1 MLHNLPNTWL
11 EFSEIGLVGA
21 TSLYCTCRIVQISL
35 RAPVNHEAYQKWVS
49 EMKTTQGTPNSSY
62 QTSWKA
68 MEAAMGSRFVD
79 SILVFLFEFRT
90 NSKQV
95 SCYSHQFQAGFMLF
109 FNLHKT
115 NTKFS
120 PKPRPARKRWNGAE
134 SLGNAVY
141 LTFLF

>member
-1 MLHNLPNTWL
+1 
-11 EFSEIGLVGA
+11 
-21 TSLYCTCRIVQISL
+21 
-35 RAPVNHEAYQKWVS
+35 
-49 EMKTTQGTPNSSY
+49 
-62 QTSWKA
+62 

-120 PKPRPARKRWNGAE
+120 PSFPQLSQNLGRPENGE
-134 SLGNAVY
+134 TVQKV
-141 LTFLF
+141 